1 MSLLEELLRS
11 TRARLEETK
20 RKISTEVLEQ
30 RIAATESPRGFEA
43 ALRQHDL
50 SVIAE
55 IKRAS
60 PRAGDL
66 NPELKVAEVARA
78 YRAGGAAAIS
88 VLTEP
93 DYFKGSLDDL
103 TAVREVGLP
112 ILRKDFILD
121 PFQVLESRAVG
132 ADAVLLIV
140 RVTKGNLQ
148 ELVDATRALAMDPLV
163 EVHEEDEI
171 ELAVDA
177 GATMIG
183 INHRDLETFEVDPA
197 RTSKLVAGLPEEVL
211 PIALSGVSERAEVEE
226 LQRAGARAILIG
238 ESLVTSD
245 DPTAKLRMLIG
256 D

>member
-43 ALRQHDL
+43 ALRRHDL

-66 NPELKVAEVARA
+66 NVELKVAEVARA

-103 TAVREVGLP
+103 TAAREVGLP

-197 RTSKLVAGLPEEVL
+197 RTSKLVAGLPQEVL

-226 LQRAGARAILIG
+226 LQSAGARAILIG

-245 DPTAKLRMLIG
+245 DPTAKLRTLIG
-256 D
+256 N